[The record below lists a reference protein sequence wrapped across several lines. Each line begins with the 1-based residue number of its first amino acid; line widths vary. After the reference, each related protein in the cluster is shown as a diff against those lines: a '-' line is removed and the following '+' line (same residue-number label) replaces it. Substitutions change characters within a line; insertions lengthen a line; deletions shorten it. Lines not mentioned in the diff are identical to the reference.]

1 MKTSSLLL
9 GLFGLASSV
18 LADPTWPSNIDEL
31 EEIMFQIN
39 SFRSR
44 KFADTI
50 NPCTTEASG
59 PGRRN
64 AAEWLRSAFHDMSTA
79 NKFFKTGGLDGSLQ
93 YELDNGEN
101 TGPGHRTTLQFMST
115 YISTRSSLS
124 DLLAM
129 GVYMSVRSCG
139 GADGPIVPFRAGR
152 KDASAAG
159 SLGVPQPQ
167 NSVVTFQQQFERMG
181 FTTEEMIQ
189 VTACGHTLGG
199 VHLEEFPEL
208 IDQKY
213 LVNDSV
219 ALDSTD
225 AVFDNK
231 VVTEYLSGNTTN
243 PLVVGPSVKNNKN
256 SDFKVYNSD
265 GNKTMSAL
273 ADIKTFK
280 TVCQKV
286 LQKMIDV
293 VPPEVVLSD
302 PIVPYTVKPVNL
314 QLTLTNGGSALQFTG
329 YIRVKATGLAD
340 GAIKSV
346 TLTYKD
352 RKGSAACGS
361 SSCNITSTIQGLGKG
376 FDDVFNFY
384 PIEAVI
390 PASSGISSFVVTV
403 HNKDGTSHLYDNNGK
418 GYPLQDD
425 ILFQTP
431 QSCIKGT
438 TGALTVAAAVRNEV
452 ATSKGAQAFI
462 SYKVPQDSSP
472 VPLLKNATVAL
483 TKGAC
488 IGKYTL
494 FTADYTIPGGLA
506 YESRVDVTVGDKADS
521 FKALTGIGGTCS
533 AFPNAGACGGAGEP
547 PVNSTTTTSTS
558 PNVSSSTTPLTTSST
573 DPILPTATAPT
584 TAAIT
589 TTTTT
594 TTSGAAVVTPGHR
607 SMVGGYKHVSCWT
620 EGVSVRALGGIS
632 FVNDT
637 MTLEKCAKFC
647 SAYVYWG
654 TEYGREC
661 YCGNSLDKSSAA
673 APIGDCNMLCG
684 GDASEYCGAGNRLEL
699 YSTTSAPTTPAPTAT
714 LMHKATVSPYT
725 LVGCWT
731 EGNGLRALSQGSTVS
746 DKMSNEACAVFCK
759 NYKYFGTEYGSECY
773 CGSYLADSSKS
784 APLEECNM
792 ACSGDGYEYCGASS
806 RLELYQNPNITAG
819 NPEQPAAIG
828 SYVLVGCQTEGNGTR
843 ALAGAVFAQDNMTNQ
858 VCANWCK
865 DYEFFGTEY
874 GRECYCGHSL
884 AASSLAAPA
893 TECRMLCAGSN
904 TEYCGASS
912 RLSVYKMKKVTAS
925 TPLAKDKGKGKEGR
939 V

>member
-1 MKTSSLLL
+1 MKLSSIFL
-9 GLFGLASSV
+9 GLLSLASSAS
-18 LADPTWPSNIDEL
+18 ADPTWPSDVDEL

-50 NPCTTEASG
+50 FPCTTEASG

-64 AAEWLRSAFHDMSTA
+64 AAEWLRTAFHDMSTA
-79 NKFFKTGGLDGSLQ
+79 NTFFNTGGLDGSLQ

-101 TGPGHRTTLQFMST
+101 TGPGHRSTLRFMST
-115 YISTRSSLS
+115 YVTTRSPLS
-124 DLLAM
+124 DLLAL

-159 SLGVPQPQ
+159 ALGVPQPQ
-167 NSVVTFQQQFERMG
+167 NSAFTFQQQFQRMG

-199 VHLEEFPEL
+199 VHVEEFPEL
-208 IDQKY
+208 VSREHM
-213 LVNDSV
+213 VNGNV

-243 PLVVGPSVKNNKN
+243 PLVVGPSVKNKKN
-256 SDFKVYNSD
+256 SDFKVFNSD

-273 ADIKTFK
+273 ADAKTFK
-280 TVCQKV
+280 TVCQTV

-293 VPPEVVLSD
+293 VPTGVTLSD
-302 PIVPYTVKPVNL
+302 PVTPYTVKPVNL
-314 QLTLTNGGSALQFTG
+314 QLTLTNGGRALQFAG
-329 YIRVKATGLAD
+329 YIRVKVTGLAD

-352 RKGSAACGS
+352 RKGGASCGAG
-361 SSCNITSTIQGLGKG
+361 SCSITSTVQGAGKG
-376 FDDVFNFY
+376 FDDSFHFF
-384 PIEAVI
+384 PIQAVI

-403 HNKDGTSHLYDNNGK
+403 NHKDGTSKLYDNNGK
-418 GYPLQDD
+418 AYPLQDD
-425 ILFQTP
+425 ILFQIP

-438 TGALTVAAAVRNEV
+438 SGALTVAAAVRNDV
-452 ATSKGAQAFI
+452 ASAGKGAQAFI
-462 SYKVPQDSSP
+462 SYKVAQDGSP
-472 VPLLKNATVAL
+472 VALLKNATVAM
-483 TKGAC
+483 KRGAC
-488 IGKYTL
+488 IGRYTL

-506 YESRVDVTVGDKADS
+506 YESRVDVSLGDKVDR
-521 FKALTGIGGTCS
+521 FKALTGIGGTCLE
-533 AFPNAGACGGAGEP
+533 FPDAGACGGAEEP
-547 PVNSTTTTSTS
+547 PVNPITTTMST
-558 PNVSSSTTPLTTSST
+558 NVSFPTTPLTVSST
-573 DPILPTATAPT
+573 ELLFSTTTPTATMA
-584 TAAIT
+584 
-589 TTTTT
+589 T
-594 TTSGAAVVTPGHR
+594 TTSAAAAVTPGHR
-607 SMVGGYKHVSCWT
+607 ATVGGYKHLSCWT

-673 APIGDCNMLCG
+673 AAIGDCSMVCG

-699 YSTTSAPTTPAPTAT
+699 YATTSAPPTPTPTAT
-714 LMHKATVSPYT
+714 LMHKATVPPYT

-731 EGNGLRALSQGSTVS
+731 EGNGVRALSQGFTVS

-759 NYKYFGTEYGSECY
+759 NYKYFGIEYGSECY
-773 CGSYLADSSKS
+773 CGSYLAGSSKK

-806 RLELYQNPNITAG
+806 RLELYENPNVKTG
-819 NPEQPAAIG
+819 TPEQPAVVG
-828 SYVLVGCQTEGNGTR
+828 KYVLVGCQTEGNGTR
-843 ALAGAVFAQDNMTNQ
+843 ALTGSAFAQDNMTNG
-858 VCANWCK
+858 VCADLCK
-865 DYEFFGTEY
+865 DYDMFGTEY
-874 GRECYCGHSL
+874 GRECYCGHGL
-884 AASSLAAPA
+884 AASSLVAPA
-893 TECRMLCAGSN
+893 AECRMLCGGSN
-904 TEYCGASS
+904 LEYCGGSGS
-912 RLSVYKMKKVTAS
+912 RLSVYRVKKVTAPAPPTKPGS
-925 TPLAKDKGKGKEGR
+925 KGRQEGR
-939 V
+939 GI

>member
-1 MKTSSLLL
+1 MKSSSILL
-9 GLFGLASSV
+9 GLLGLASSV
-18 LADPTWPSNIDEL
+18 FADPTWPSDIDEL

-44 KFADTI
+44 KFADTV

-64 AAEWLRSAFHDMSTA
+64 AAEWLRAAFHDMSTA
-79 NKFFKTGGLDGSLQ
+79 NKFFQTGGLDGSLQ

-115 YISTRSSLS
+115 YVTTRSSLS
-124 DLLAM
+124 DLLAL

-152 KDASAAG
+152 KDASVAG

-167 NSVVTFQQQFERMG
+167 NSAFTFQQQFERMG

-199 VHLEEFPEL
+199 VHMEEFPEL
-208 IDQKY
+208 
-213 LVNDSV
+213 V
-219 ALDSTD
+219 AREHMINGNVPLDSTD

-231 VVTEYLSGNTTN
+231 VVTEYLGGNTTN
-243 PLVVGPSVKNNKN
+243 PLVVGPSVKINKN

-265 GNKTMSAL
+265 GNKTMSTL
-273 ADIKTFK
+273 ADTKTFK

-293 VPPEVVLSD
+293 VPPGVTLSD
-302 PIVPYTVKPVNL
+302 PVAPYTIKPVNL
-314 QLTLTNGGSALQFTG
+314 QLTLTSAGHALQFTG
-329 YIRVKATGLAD
+329 YIRVKVTGLAD

-352 RKGSAACGS
+352 RKGGAACGAG
-361 SSCNITSTIQGLGKG
+361 SCDIPSTVQGAGKG
-376 FDDVFNFY
+376 FDDSFHFF
-384 PIEAVI
+384 PIRAVI

-403 HNKDGTSHLYDNNGK
+403 NHKDGTSKLYDNNGK

-438 TGALTVAAAVRNEV
+438 SGALTIAAAVRNG
-452 ATSKGAQAFI
+452 AAASKGAQAFI
-462 SYKVPQDSSP
+462 SYKVAQGGSP
-472 VPLLKNATVAL
+472 VALLKNATVAM
-483 TKGAC
+483 KRGAC

-506 YESRVDVTVGDKADS
+506 YESRVDVALGDKADR
-521 FKALTGIGGTCS
+521 FKALTGIGGTCA
-533 AFPNAGACGGAGEP
+533 AFPDAGACGGAEEP
-547 PVNSTTTTSTS
+547 PVTSITTTMSTNLSAPTS
-558 PNVSSSTTPLTTSST
+558 PLTTSST
-573 DPILPTATAPT
+573 DLVLSTA
-584 TAAIT
+584 
-589 TTTTT
+589 

-607 SMVGGYKHVSCWT
+607 ATVGGYKRVSCWT
-620 EGVSVRALGGIS
+620 EGVSARALGGIS

-661 YCGNSLDKSSAA
+661 YCGNSLDKTSAA
-673 APIGDCNMLCG
+673 APIGDCSMVCG

-699 YSTTSAPTTPAPTAT
+699 YSTTSAPAMPTPTAT
-714 LMHKATVSPYT
+714 LMHKPTVPPYT

-731 EGNGLRALSQGSTVS
+731 EGNGVRALGQGSTVS
-746 DKMSNEACAVFCK
+746 DKMSNEACAVFCR

-784 APLEECNM
+784 APIEECNM

-806 RLELYQNPNITAG
+806 RLELYENANVKTG
-819 NPEQPAAIG
+819 NPEQPTAVG
-828 SYVLVGCQTEGNGTR
+828 NYVLVGCQTEGNGTR
-843 ALAGAVFAQDNMTNQ
+843 ALAASVFAQDKMTNQ
-858 VCANWCK
+858 VCADLCK

-874 GRECYCGHSL
+874 GRECYCGRSL

-893 TECRMLCAGSN
+893 AECRMLCGGSN
-904 TEYCGASS
+904 TEYCGGSS
-912 RLSVYKMKKVTAS
+912 RLSVYKMKKVTPS
-925 TPLAKDKGKGKEGR
+925 TPPTKPGSKGQQGRREAKAAAERSEGR
-939 V
+939 SI

>member
-1 MKTSSLLL
+1 MRTSSLLL
-9 GLFGLASSV
+9 GLLGLASSV
-18 LADPTWPSNIDEL
+18 LADPTWPSDIDEL

-44 KFADTI
+44 KFADTV
-50 NPCTTEASG
+50 NPCTNEASG

-64 AAEWLRSAFHDMSTA
+64 AAEWLRSAFHDMSTT

-115 YISTRSSLS
+115 YVSTRSPLS
-124 DLLAM
+124 DLLAL

-159 SLGVPQPQ
+159 ALGVPQPQ
-167 NSVVTFQQQFERMG
+167 NSVGTFQQQFERMG

-199 VHLEEFPEL
+199 VHSEEFPEL
-208 IDQKY
+208 VTRDI
-213 LVNDSV
+213 LVNGSV
-219 ALDSTD
+219 AFDTTD

-231 VVTEYLSGNTTN
+231 VVTEYLSGKTTN
-243 PLVVGPSVKNNKN
+243 PLVVGPSVVNNKN
-256 SDFKVYNSD
+256 SDFKVYNAD
-265 GNKTMSAL
+265 GNKTISTL
-273 ADIKTFK
+273 TDTNTFK

-293 VPPEVVLSD
+293 VPPGVVLSD

-329 YIRVKATGLAD
+329 YIRVRATGLAD
-340 GAIKSV
+340 GAIESV

-352 RKGSAACGS
+352 RMGSADCGS
-361 SSCNITSTIQGLGKG
+361 SSCNITSTIQGAGKG
-376 FDDVFNFY
+376 FDDAFNFY

-390 PASSGISSFVVTV
+390 PASNGISSFVVTV
-403 HNKDGTSHLYDNNGK
+403 NNKDGTSKLYDNNGK

-438 TGALTVAAAVRNEV
+438 SGALTVAAAVRNDV
-452 ATSKGAQAFI
+452 ATSNGVQAFI

-472 VPLLKNATVAL
+472 VALLQNATVAL
-483 TKGAC
+483 KKGTC

-506 YESRVDVTVGDKADS
+506 YESRVDVRVGDKADS
-521 FKALTGIGGTCS
+521 FKALTGIGGTCT
-533 AFPNAGACGGAGEP
+533 AFPNAGACGAAGEP
-547 PVNSTTTTSTS
+547 LVNSTTTTSNT
-558 PNVSSSTTPLTTSST
+558 NLSSSTTSLTTSST
-573 DPILPTATAPT
+573 EPILSAAPTPT
-584 TAAIT
+584 TAAAA
-589 TTTTT
+589 TT
-594 TTSGAAVVTPGHR
+594 TTSAAAVVTPDHR
-607 SMVGGYKHVSCWT
+607 VMVGGYKRVSCWT
-620 EGVSVRALGGIS
+620 EGVSVRALGGIM
-632 FVNDT
+632 FANDT

-654 TEYGREC
+654 TEYGSEC

-673 APIGDCNMLCG
+673 APLGECNMVCG

-699 YSTTSAPTTPAPTAT
+699 YSTTSAPAIPTPTAT
-714 LMHKATVSPYT
+714 LMHKATVSPYS

-731 EGNGLRALSQGSTVS
+731 EGNGVHALSQGFTTN
-746 DKMSNEACAVFCK
+746 DKMTNEACAVFCK

-784 APLEECNM
+784 APLGECNM
-792 ACSGDGYEYCGASS
+792 SCSGDGYEYCGAAN
-806 RLELYQNPNITAG
+806 RLELYQNPNITTG
-819 NPEQPAAIG
+819 NPEQPAVVG
-828 SYVLVGCQTEGNGTR
+828 NYVLVGCQTEGNGTR
-843 ALAGAVFAQDNMTNQ
+843 ALAESVLAEDNMTNGL
-858 VCANWCK
+858 CADWCK
-865 DYEFFGTEY
+865 KYEFFGTEY
-874 GRECYCGHSL
+874 GRECYCGNNL
-884 AASSLAAPA
+884 AASSLVVPA

-904 TEYCGASS
+904 TEYCGGAGS
-912 RLSVYKMKKVTAS
+912 RLSVYKMKKTTS
-925 TPLAKDKGKGKEGR
+925 TPPAKKGLGQGR
-939 V
+939 ARGL